1 MASKHVDPAETK
13 AVLKKLRAK
22 PDNKVCFDC
31 PAKNPSWAS
40 ATYGIFICLDCS
52 ANHRRMGVHI
62 TFVRSCDL
70 DEWTADQLE
79 IMKASGNGATKDF
92 FKRHGVT
99 EAQMTC
105 EKKYKTKA
113 AQEYKRH
120 LQKLVQGETHASNDA
135 THAHTGVDSVT
146 ETASGLDGLMLSV
159 SGASTVPIAQITSS
173 QTHTAAVSNSTTTQQ
188 LDLPPPPPTSTA
200 TPTPIG
206 VLSVS
211 LPPGAPEDV
220 ADESSASASAATS
233 ASTVKK
239 TPIIMGKK
247 TATKKKIGAVK
258 LSTSSPADL
267 RIETFESV
275 ERQVAKA
282 TQEQEDFR
290 VASELSQSENSGLMM
305 PSSASPRSSLIASA
319 YEEAEASMYRSS
331 ATAASSNVSSS
342 SPKAGAG
349 KSIYTTSSSAGA
361 GSSGSAAGS
370 ASSYGKESYEARDK
384 YSKSKGISSDQFF
397 GRDEE
402 DASEARS
409 KLSNKY
415 SNANAISSD
424 MMYGSDD
431 PNNNEDAAYNNGGG
445 SSALGSIL
453 QSTVKGVFSD
463 LQRRIG

>member
-1 MASKHVDPAETK
+1 MSSKHVDPAETK
-13 AVLKKLRAK
+13 ATLKKLRSK
-22 PDNKVCFDC
+22 PENKVCFDC

-79 IMKASGNGATKDF
+79 IMKASGNGLTKDF

-120 LQKLVQGETHASNDA
+120 LQKLVQGEAHASNDA
-135 THAHTGVDSVT
+135 AHAHAGDAVVQTT
-146 ETASGLDGLMLSV
+146 SGLEGLMLSV
-159 SGASTVPIAQITSS
+159 SGASTVPIP
-173 QTHTAAVSNSTTTQQ
+173 AVTQQ
-188 LDLPPPPPTSTA
+188 VQTPVAVDLLPPPPTSTP
-200 TPTPIG
+200 TPAPIG

-211 LPPGAPEDV
+211 LPSGVPEEVSEDPTAATTGAP
-220 ADESSASASAATS
+220 ALAL
-233 ASTVKK
+233 KK

-247 TATKKKIGAVK
+247 PAPKKKSSAVK
-258 LSTSSPADL
+258 LSTSSSADL

-275 ERQVAKA
+275 EKQVAKA

-290 VASELSQSENSGLMM
+290 VASELSHTE
-305 PSSASPRSSLIASA
+305 SSASSMPTTTHRSSLITSA
-319 YEEAEASMYRSS
+319 YEEAEASMYRS
-331 ATAASSNVSSS
+331 AAPLGSGS
-342 SPKAGAG
+342 SPRAS
-349 KSIYTTSSSAGA
+349 KSIYTSSAG
-361 GSSGSAAGS
+361 SSTTTSGSANS
-370 ASSYGKESYEARDK
+370 LSKESYEARDK
-384 YSKSKGISSDQFF
+384 YSKAKGISSDQFF

-409 KLSNKY
+409 KLSTKY
-415 SNANAISSD
+415 SSANAISSD
-424 MMYGSDD
+424 MMYGNDD
-431 PNNNEDAAYNNGGG
+431 GNNEYDQSQSNSVPTTAF
-445 SSALGSIL
+445 GSII